1 MMTIDKIATRCALL
15 IVFVLTTACSG
26 GGETPTGPDTVS
38 IYMDRGARQCESDG
52 MSPDDSA
59 QTLIVAGIDVLQSS
73 CGIRTGVAY
82 AAVCGGETGQII
94 LHEIRAVN
102 LPTARQLGYELAST
116 LIDPASGTGYQSVGC
131 TD

>member
-1 MMTIDKIATRCALL
+1 MMNIDKLATRCRSVVVLL
-15 IVFVLTTACSG
+15 LVTACSG
-26 GGETPTGPDTVS
+26 GENTTTDPSDVL
-38 IYMDRGARQCESDG
+38 IYVDRGARQCESSG
-52 MSPDDSA
+52 MSADESA
-59 QTLIVAGIDVLQSS
+59 QTLIVAGVDVLQSS

-116 LIDPASGTGYQSVGC
+116 LIDTASGTGYQSVDC
-131 TD
+131 AD

>member
-1 MMTIDKIATRCALL
+1 MKFDKILVRCRFLG
-15 IVFVLTTACSG
+15 VLVLATACSG
-26 GGETPTGPDTVS
+26 GGEATTDPSDVLIFTDS
-38 IYMDRGARQCESDG
+38 GARQCESGG
-52 MSPDDSA
+52 MSPDESA
-59 QTLIVAGIDVLQSS
+59 QALIVAGVDVLQSR

-116 LIDPASGTGYQSVGC
+116 LIDPVMGTSYQSVDC
-131 TD
+131 AN